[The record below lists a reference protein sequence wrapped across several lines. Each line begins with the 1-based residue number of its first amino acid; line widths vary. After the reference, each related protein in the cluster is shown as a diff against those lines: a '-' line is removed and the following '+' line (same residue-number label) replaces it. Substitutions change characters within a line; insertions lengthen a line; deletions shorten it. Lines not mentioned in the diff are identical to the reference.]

1 MLKSTLKQENS
12 ALEDRALAKLR
23 ELLKPV
29 PFVSLG
35 VQSKEPAYAAGN
47 WRPDFSVDLQA
58 DGDAWVLICEVKAD
72 GQPRYVRGAAL
83 QLRDYVQRFASA
95 DAHGRAYPVVVAPFI
110 SPASAEICKEAGVGF
125 ADLAGNCHLAFGRV
139 YIEKS
144 ATENPFRK
152 RRVQRSL
159 FAAKSGR
166 VLRRLLAEP
175 HRVWRVVQLAEQA
188 QVSLGQVSNLRQ
200 LLLDEEWAVI
210 EKGGLR
216 LSKPREL
223 LAAWRQAHRLDPARS
238 ESCYT
243 LLHGEALDKALRAAL
258 AEASAGH
265 QHAVLA
271 SYSAARWLAPFARVA
286 SLYLY
291 ANEQG
296 ETVLR
301 KHLKLEPPGKG
312 ANVSL
317 MRPKDEGVFLD
328 RVEAAKGI
336 WCTSPIQTYLDLAVS
351 GERGAEAAE
360 HLFNERIAPRWKA
373 GKSTSPIPQA
383 TMPSAKPGPRIPS

>member
-1 MLKSTLKQENS
+1 MLKMALNQESS
-12 ALEDRALAKLR
+12 ASEAQALAKLR

-35 VQSKEPAYAAGN
+35 AQSREPANAVAN
-47 WRPDFSVDLQA
+47 WHPDFSIDLQA
-58 DGDAWVLICEVKAD
+58 DGDHWRLICEVKAD
-72 GQPRYVRGAAL
+72 GQPRHMRGAAL
-83 QLRDYVQRFASA
+83 QLKDYVQRFASV
-95 DAHGRAYPVVVAPFI
+95 DAHARAYPVVMAPFI

-125 ADLAGNCHLAFGRV
+125 ADLAGNCRLAFGRV

-144 ATENPFRK
+144 TAKNPFRR

-159 FAAKSGR
+159 FADKSAR
-166 VLRRLLAEP
+166 VLRLLIAEP
-175 HRVWRVVQLAEQA
+175 DRLWRVAQLAQTA

-200 LLLDEEWAVI
+200 RLLDVEWVVI
-210 EKGGLR
+210 EKDGLR

-223 LAAWRQAHRLDPARS
+223 LDAWRQAYRLDPERS

-243 LLHGEALDKALRAAL
+243 LLHGEGLDKALRAAL
-258 AEASAGH
+258 AEAGRG

-271 SYSAARWLAPFARVA
+271 SYSAGGWLAPFVRVA

-291 ANEQG
+291 ADQQG
-296 ETVLR
+296 EIVLR

-317 MRPKDEGVFLD
+317 MQPKDAGVFLD
-328 RVEAAKGI
+328 RVEAAEGL

-360 HLFNERIAPRWKA
+360 HLFNERIAPGWKT
-373 GKSTSPIPQA
+373 K
-383 TMPSAKPGPRIPS
+383 R

>member
-1 MLKSTLKQENS
+1 MLKSSLNRKNPVLETL
-12 ALEDRALAKLR
+12 ALAKLR

-35 VQSKEPAYAAGN
+35 VQSNEPAYSAGN
-47 WRPDFSVDLQA
+47 WRPDFSIDLQA
-58 DGDAWVLICEVKAD
+58 DGDTWAMICEVKAD

-83 QLRDYVQRFASA
+83 QLRDYVQRLASA
-95 DAHGRAYPVVVAPFI
+95 NTHMRAYPVVVAPFI

-144 ATENPFRK
+144 TAENPFRK

-159 FAAKSGR
+159 FGSKSAR

-175 HRVWRVVQLAEQA
+175 HRVWRVAQLAERA

-200 LLLDEEWAVI
+200 RLLDEEWAVI

-258 AEASAGH
+258 AKGGAG

-286 SLYLY
+286 SLYVY
-291 ANEQG
+291 ADEQG
-296 ETVLR
+296 EAVLR
-301 KHLKLEPPGKG
+301 THLNLEPPGKG

-360 HLFNERIAPRWKA
+360 HLFNECIAPRWKA
-373 GKSTSPIPQA
+373 GQ
-383 TMPSAKPGPRIPS
+383 

>member
-1 MLKSTLKQENS
+1 MLKTVLNRENS
-12 ALEDRALAKLR
+12 ALEALALAKLR

-29 PFVSLG
+29 PFVRLG
-35 VQSKEPAYAAGN
+35 VQSNEPAHAAGS
-47 WRPDFSVDLQA
+47 WRPDFSIDIQA
-58 DGDAWVLICEVKAD
+58 SEDAWVLVCEVKAD
-72 GQPRYVRGAAL
+72 GQPRNVRGAAL
-83 QLRDYVQRFASA
+83 QLRDYVHHLASA
-95 DAHGRAYPVVVAPFI
+95 DTHGRAYPVIVAPYI
-110 SPASAEICKEAGVGF
+110 SLASAEICKEASVGF
-125 ADLAGNCHLAFGRV
+125 ADLAGNCHLAFDRV
-139 YIEKS
+139 YIERS
-144 ATENPFRK
+144 VAENPFRK

-159 FAAKSGR
+159 FAAKSAR
-166 VLRRLLAEP
+166 VLRLLLAEP
-175 HRVWRVVQLAEQA
+175 NHVWRVAQLAEQA

-200 LLLDEEWAVI
+200 RLLDEEWAVI

-223 LAAWRQAHRLDPARS
+223 LDAWRQAHRLDPARS

-258 AEASAGH
+258 AKTGAG

-286 SLYLY
+286 SLYVY
-291 ANEQG
+291 ADEQG
-296 ETVLR
+296 EAVLR
-301 KHLKLEPPGKG
+301 THLKLEPPGKG
-312 ANVSL
+312 ANVLL

-328 RVEAAKGI
+328 RFEAAKGI

-360 HLFNERIAPRWKA
+360 HLFNECIAPSWKA
-373 GKSTSPIPQA
+373 GQ
-383 TMPSAKPGPRIPS
+383 